1 MLFDLR
7 SRGRRRTVQVI
18 YIGLAVL
25 IGAGLILFG
34 VGTGTGGGG
43 LFGAFTGGGSS
54 TGAGGVNTAAA
65 KKAQL
70 NASKHPSDPAS
81 WSRLVQARW
90 SAANSTLDAAG
101 NYTTAGKQ
109 QLSQLTQAWTHYSK
123 LAPKPDTTTATLA
136 AKAYGKLNQYA
147 PAATAW
153 QAVLTSEPKSRPA
166 LECTSV
172 MSFAAKND
180 RVGQL
185 AENRL
190 ISSLGKKVP
199 KSTIKSLKSQIA
211 AVKTNPSTSS
221 SLC

>member
-54 TGAGGVNTAAA
+54 TGAGSVNSAAA
-65 KKAQL
+65 KKAQA
-70 NASKHPSDPAS
+70 NANTHPSDPAS

-90 SAANSTLDAAG
+90 SAANSTLDASG
-101 NYTTAGKQ
+101 SYSTAGKQ
-109 QLSQLTQAWTHYSK
+109 QLAQLAQAWTHYEK
-123 LAPKPDTTTATLA
+123 LAKTPNTTTATLA
-136 AKAYGKLNQYA
+136 AKAYSKLSQYSSA
-147 PAATAW
+147 SSAW
-153 QAVLTSEPKSRPA
+153 QAVLTSEPNSRSA
-166 LECTSV
+166 LQCTAV
-172 MSFAAKND
+172 MSY
-180 RVGQL
+180 
-185 AENRL
+185 AENRY
-190 ISSLGKKVP
+190 IASLGKKVP
-199 KSTIKSLKSQIA
+199 KATIKRVKAQIES
-211 AVKTNPSTSS
+211 VKTNTSLAS